1 MAFPRKMHDASLYS
15 AWAARHGN
23 HDDQNLNAALRFQ
36 SVKKAGL
43 STGEPETE
51 AAFLPGGAGAMMNG
65 NCFRSSS
72 SSA

>member
-1 MAFPRKMHDASLYS
+1 VELRVGVMAFHGITAKMCDASLYP

-23 HDDQNLNAALRFQ
+23 HDDQNLNAVPRFQ

-51 AAFLPGGAGAMMNG
+51 AAFLPG
-65 NCFRSSS
+65 R
-72 SSA
+72 